1 MTTADR
7 MAVLDKGVLQQ
18 VGPAAELFD
27 YPANRFV
34 AGFVGT
40 ANLLGGSVN
49 EVGPDVVMFQADG
62 IGAMRIAQSGET
74 PSMGPATI
82 AFRPHSIDI
91 RAGDAPTDAARTWLA
106 GRVESSEFLGELSR
120 YRVRVGE
127 VLLIANQ
134 PHRAGLLRLQPGDEV
149 WLGIEPA
156 QLRFLND

>member
-40 ANLLGGSVN
+40 ANLLGGNVS
-49 EVGPDVVMFQADG
+49 EIGPDAVTFQADG
-62 IGAMRIAQSGET
+62 IGAMRIARSGEA
-74 PSMGPATI
+74 PGMGPATI
-82 AFRPHSIDI
+82 AFRPHSVDI
-91 RAGDAPTDAARTWLA
+91 RADDASIDPARTWLA

-127 VLLIANQ
+127 VVLVANQ
-134 PHRAGLLRLQPGDEV
+134 PHRAGLSPLRPGDEV
-149 WLGIEPA
+149 RLGIEPA
-156 QLRFLND
+156 QLRFLSD